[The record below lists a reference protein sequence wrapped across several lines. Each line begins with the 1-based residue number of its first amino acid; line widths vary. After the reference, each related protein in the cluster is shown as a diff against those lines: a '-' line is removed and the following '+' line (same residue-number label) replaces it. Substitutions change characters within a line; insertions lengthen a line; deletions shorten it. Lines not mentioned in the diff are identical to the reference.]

1 MAFTFDPSVGA
12 PTSNSYATVAEADD
26 YFGGR
31 MNTTAWPAT
40 STGTDLT
47 LKQQALATASS
58 RIDQEQYEDDEKGD
72 PTQRM
77 KFPRLVDEGVIPDI
91 VKFATFEE
99 ALFLLRAGTSDPTGT
114 TGLEQFK
121 GIKVGPVELTM
132 YDRSPN
138 ADGSPNPAASDLA
151 PAAQRWLRP
160 IMVSF
165 DIEEPEFTRV
175 RLRRS

>member
-1 MAFTFDPSVGA
+1 MAFNFDPAVGT
-12 PTSNSYATVAEADD
+12 PTSNSYGDVTEADD

-31 MNTTAWPAT
+31 LNATAWPAT
-40 STGTDLT
+40 SVGADLL

-58 RIDQEQYEDDEKGD
+58 RIDQEQYEDDEKAD
-72 PTQRM
+72 PAQRM
-77 KFPRLVDEGVIPDI
+77 KFPRAVDVDVIPDI

-138 ADGSPNPAASDLA
+138 PDGSPNAGASDLA

-160 IMVSF
+160 ILVSF
-165 DIEEPEFTRV
+165 DVEEPTFERV
-175 RLRRS
+175 KLIRS